1 MAWEQPGFSS
11 TMVAGAD
18 LSVTG
23 QFLFVKQDANGRAV
37 LCAAVTDK
45 PLGVLQNSPAA
56 VGSTGQEALVMH
68 EGITKMIA
76 GTTIAVDDLI
86 GTDVNGK
93 AAPYVPGTDT
103 TKYIVG
109 RALEAA
115 SAGEAFTML
124 FSCMGIGG
132 NRGA

>member
-11 TMVAGAD
+11 SLVAGAD
-18 LSVTG
+18 LSAA
-23 QFLFVKQDANGRAV
+23 QFLFMKLDSSGNIIT
-37 LCAAVTDK
+37 CAAVTDK
-45 PLGVLQNSPAA
+45 PIGVLQNSPTN

-76 GTTIAVDDLI
+76 GGTIAIDDLI
-86 GTDVNGK
+86 GTDGNGK
-93 AAPYVPGTDT
+93 AVAYVPGTDT

-115 SAGEAFTML
+115 SANEAFTMI
-124 FSCMGIGG
+124 FSCLGVGG
-132 NRGA
+132 ARGA

>member
-11 TMVAGAD
+11 SLVAGAD
-18 LSVTG
+18 LSAA
-23 QFLFVKQDANGRAV
+23 QFLFMKLDSSGNIIT
-37 LCAAVTDK
+37 CAAVTDK
-45 PLGVLQNSPAA
+45 PIGVLQNSPAN

-76 GTTIAVDDLI
+76 GGTIAIDDLI
-86 GTDVNGK
+86 GTDGNGK
-93 AAPYVPGTDT
+93 AVAYVPGTDT

-115 SAGEAFTML
+115 SANEAFTMI
-124 FSCMGIGG
+124 FSCLGVGG
-132 NRGA
+132 ARGA

>member
-1 MAWEQPGFSS
+1 MAWEQPGFSTS
-11 TMVAGAD
+11 LVAAAD
-18 LSVTG
+18 LSTK
-23 QFLFVKQDANGRAV
+23 QFRFVKLDSNGNV
-37 LCAAVTDK
+37 VVCAATTDK
-45 PLGVLQNSPAA
+45 PVGVLQNNPAN
-56 VGSTGQEALVMH
+56 VGSTGQEALVMV
-68 EGITKMIA
+68 EGITKMVA
-76 GTTIAVDDLI
+76 GATIAVDDLI
-86 GTDVNGK
+86 GTDANGA

-115 SAGEAFTML
+115 SSGETFTML